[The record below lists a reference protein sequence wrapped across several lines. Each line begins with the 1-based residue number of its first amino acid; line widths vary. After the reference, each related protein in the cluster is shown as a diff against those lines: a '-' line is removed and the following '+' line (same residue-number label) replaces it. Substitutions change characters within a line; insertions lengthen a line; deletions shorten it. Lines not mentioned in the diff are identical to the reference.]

1 MDFFFSQVSKSHITV
16 SYTLIYGI
24 FVRFQN
30 DTVDIRLK
38 MKQEITQMKLLRIIT
53 LVYDSLFPWT
63 PTHTS

>member
-1 MDFFFSQVSKSHITV
+1 MAHMPVKDKKMACRDTISTRCQAFNMDFFFSQVSKSHITA

-38 MKQEITQMKLLRIIT
+38 MKQ
-53 LVYDSLFPWT
+53 
-63 PTHTS
+63 